1 MAFILILCHCI
12 VVLLEL
18 CIDNNQIQI
27 FFFFFLPAT
36 RVSFDGMPVRE
47 TYIQIGMALCGA
59 RSGSP
64 QDLSPDLWI
73 GVMEWHFHS
82 FGIMCLVRLT
92 EKRW

>member
-27 FFFFFLPAT
+27 FFFFLPAT

-47 TYIQIGMALCGA
+47 TYIQIGMALVTPRACTRGNVIGFVCRLLLA
-59 RSGSP
+59 
-64 QDLSPDLWI
+64 QKSPDLEI
-73 GVMEWHFHS
+73 
-82 FGIMCLVRLT
+82 
-92 EKRW
+92 